1 MTSLLFNLYFYTLTA
16 IFALAGAPL
25 ALLRSSTPLRRWI
38 FRWSRSVRF
47 GMKHIAGIT
56 LEIRGR
62 EFMPTRESG
71 NQTAIIASKHHS
83 YIDAVILFSEMP
95 DLAAVAM
102 AELADVPFVG
112 LVFKKLGMI
121 MIDRSGGKGAHHLA
135 SGAGRA
141 IKQSRSILIYPE
153 GHIPEVGA
161 RVPFKKGV
169 WHLQQTSR
177 LAVVPVATNIG
188 LRWSQNKWV
197 KTRGHAVVEFLA
209 PVEPGMAREP
219 FMAELE
225 ARIEQQTDAL
235 LAEAGFRR
243 PLTRAVTPRPMPANL
258 ALIPDV

>member
-1 MTSLLFNLYFYTLTA
+1 MTSLLFNLYFYALTA
-16 IFALAGAPL
+16 FFALVGAPL
-25 ALLRSSTPLRRWI
+25 ALLRSPMPLRRWI
-38 FRWSRSVRF
+38 FAWSRSVRF

-62 EFMPTRESG
+62 EFMPKNE
-71 NQTAIIASKHHS
+71 TAIIASKHHS
-83 YIDAVILFSEMP
+83 YVDAVLLYSEMP
-95 DLAAVAM
+95 DIAAVAM

-141 IKQSRSILIYPE
+141 IKERRPILIYPE

-169 WHLQQTSR
+169 WHLQQTSG

-209 PVEPGMAREP
+209 PVKPGMAREP

-235 LAEAGFRR
+235 LAEAGFKR
-243 PLTRAVTPRPMPANL
+243 PTTQIVAPRPMPANL

>member
-1 MTSLLFNLYFYTLTA
+1 MTSLLFNFYFYTLTA
-16 IFALAGAPL
+16 FFALVGAPL
-25 ALLRSSTPLRRWI
+25 ALLRSPMPLRRWI

-62 EFMPTRESG
+62 EFMPK
-71 NQTAIIASKHHS
+71 NKTAIIASKHHS
-83 YIDAVILFSEMP
+83 YVDAVLLYSEMP
-95 DLAAVAM
+95 DIAAVAM

-153 GHIPEVGA
+153 GYIPEVGA

-169 WHLQQTSR
+169 WHLQQSSG

-235 LAEAGFRR
+235 LAEAGFKR
-243 PLTRAVTPRPMPANL
+243 PLTQTVAQRPMPANL